1 MRTNLQAVRRE
12 PDITLRLSRGGRRVG
27 SGKRQQAW
35 GAREASS
42 SGRPNAPGLP
52 CNTCST

>member
-12 PDITLRLSRGGRRVG
+12 PDITLRLSRGKRRVG
-27 SGKRQQAW
+27 SGKGQQAW